1 MTKYRR
7 LFCRGLEHH
16 NKQGRLAKASA
27 WYIVSFPKSGQRFP
41 NRPFLSFGW
50 VMEGVLCEIKH
61 CQKFE
66 EIGNSKPLERE
77 VGDSILSYF
86 TNDQA
91 PGTFLSERDSF
102 VTTVTIHNQTPKYW
116 ILQNT
121 VGIWIANIQ
130 TANLSEYSRGLK
142 TELVLYSDGRYCS
155 VCCPDFSFSELF

>member
-1 MTKYRR
+1 MKKHKKHIFYWTSNLINRSIISASYSYSKHSGKQEWVSLFVFWNCFILQAITESCEALMTKYRR

-50 VMEGVLCEIKH
+50 VMEGVLCEIKQ

-91 PGTFLSERDSF
+91 PGTFWVRE
-102 VTTVTIHNQTPKYW
+102 TI
-116 ILQNT
+116 L
-121 VGIWIANIQ
+121 
-130 TANLSEYSRGLK
+130 
-142 TELVLYSDGRYCS
+142 
-155 VCCPDFSFSELF
+155 